1 MSSYNLKSKAI
12 SVRVDPLKY
21 DRVMAYLKNN
31 KYKIYP
37 IMSVGTILDDALDEF
52 IKKNKVPETK
62 PIKGQT
68 KIHFENIDMYIQDE

>member
-1 MSSYNLKSKAI
+1 MISYNLKSKAI

-31 KYKIYP
+31 RYKTYP
-37 IMSVGTILDDALDEF
+37 IMSIGTIVDDALDEF

-62 PIKGQT
+62 PIKGQIGI
-68 KIHFENIDMYIQDE
+68 KF

>member
-31 KYKIYP
+31 RYKTYP
-37 IMSVGTILDDALDEF
+37 IMSVGTILDYALDEF
-52 IKKNKVPETK
+52 IKKNKVPEAK
-62 PIKGQT
+62 PIEGQ
-68 KIHFENIDMYIQDE
+68 IGINF